1 MGFVSLGACSFTI
14 IDFCGPRGPLKINER
29 LALCALDGD
38 QVSDHFGYFPP
49 AGTGTFSKDV
59 VRFLLQNNPAGKPSP
74 AFALMFI
81 IHPVKR
87 RPGHLGQ
94 LPPIPGASALVH
106 GALSFDRNSCNFALS
121 IQRQNNFRPFD
132 GFLWFLWL
140 FDGRING
147 KMTELTKIA
156 GLSYDQ
162 NDRTRLLTRTVSDN
176 TISPMFINQEAGI
189 FQSTL

>member
-1 MGFVSLGACSFTI
+1 
-14 IDFCGPRGPLKINER
+14 
-29 LALCALDGD
+29 LDGD

-59 VRFLLQNNPAGKPSP
+59 VRFLLQHDLAGQPST

-106 GALSFDRNSCNFALS
+106 GALSFDQNSCNFALS
-121 IQRQNNFRPFD
+121 VQRQKIFRPFAGFFMVFY
-132 GFLWFLWL
+132 GFLMVE
-140 FDGRING
+140 ING
-147 KMTELTKIA
+147 KMTEMTKIA
-156 GLSYDQ
+156 GLACDP
-162 NDRTRLLTRTVSDN
+162 NERPRHLKRIVSDN
-176 TISPMFINQEAGI
+176 IISPMFINQDAGI
-189 FQSTL
+189 FQYAL